1 MRKRLQNQYLDMASG
16 DGQVGLVFFLEH
28 MKMDSVAIYRG
39 FSRSIIM
46 ERPKRVMQSWTI
58 KKY

>member
-1 MRKRLQNQYLDMASG
+1 MRKRLQNLYLDMASG

-39 FSRSIIM
+39 F
-46 ERPKRVMQSWTI
+46 
-58 KKY
+58 